1 MLVLSRN
8 VKQTIKIGDDIEV
21 KILCINGSVVRI
33 GIDAPNEI
41 PVHRK
46 EIYDRIQELNR
57 KKIIFKKSIKQWH
70 EYDKEM
76 SKHD

>member
-21 KILCINGSVVRI
+21 KILCIRGSVVRI

-46 EIYDRIQELNR
+46 EIYDRIKSFNR
-57 KKIIFKKSIKQWH
+57 KKYYLKSPL
-70 EYDKEM
+70 
-76 SKHD
+76 SNGLNTTRG